1 MPQRRGR
8 MEVVMFKLFSPGL
21 FALALPCPKLLKYE
35 RYCFVAPHPDDI
47 ELGAG
52 GTVARLKAMGKHV
65 TYIIATD
72 GRYGGETPDILP
84 EDLIKIREEETR
96 AAAAHLGVDEVVML
110 GFCESGWY
118 DQSELKKQIALAIA
132 KAEPDIVFTVDHL
145 VPTELHPDHL
155 RVGLAVSDSFIHIN
169 NYHYMKE
176 LGGTAP
182 TRELAGIAYWFTNK
196 PNRYV
201 RIPFKHFK
209 QQAEAIA
216 LHKSQMFAYGKR
228 TLADMFKLL
237 VFVRHLRLGV
247 RRFSLQSEGFR
258 VLALH
263 HAHCSPEFCEKSLFG
278 KY

>member
-1 MPQRRGR
+1 MSW
-8 MEVVMFKLFSPGL
+8 LHSPGL
-21 FALALPCPKLLKYE
+21 MGLAIPYPKLLKYE
-35 RYCFVAPHPDDI
+35 RYCFVSPHPDDI

-84 EDLIKIREEETR
+84 EDLIKIREEETK

-110 GFCESGWY
+110 RFCESGWY
-118 DQSELKKQIALAIA
+118 DQNELKKQIALAVA

-145 VPTELHPDHL
+145 VPTELHPDHR
-155 RVGLAVSDSFIHIN
+155 RVGLALSDAFIHIN
-169 NYHYMKE
+169 NHHYMQE

-182 TRELAGIAYWFTNK
+182 KRELVGIAYWFTNR

-201 RIPFKHFK
+201 RIKMKYFK
-209 QQAEAIA
+209 QQAQALA
-216 LHKSQMFAYGKR
+216 LHKSQMFAYGKK
-228 TLADMFKLL
+228 TLADMFKILI
-237 VFVRHLRLGV
+237 FIRHLRYGLH
-247 RRFSLQSEGFR
+247 RLCLQAEAFR
-258 VLALH
+258 VLAVH
-263 HAHCSPEFCEKSLFG
+263 QAHAAPEFCEKSLLG